1 MKVGLK
7 LTWLLVYVFLEGT
20 DYGLDIGTESEST
33 SVKTLDRTYE
43 PEYDEMLS
51 SERSPLPTVI
61 PTTQVEFIKNDNI
74 DKLIL

>member
-61 PTTQVEFIKNDNI
+61 PTTQVKFMKNDNI
-74 DKLIL
+74 DKVIS